1 MAFEQKPG
9 SFALFKNDKE
19 GVETRPDYKG
29 DGITIDGTPVW
40 VSAWIKEGKNG
51 KFMSCTM
58 KAKEDKPSKPQGK
71 QTSDDVD
78 DDIPF

>member
-29 DGITIDGTPVW
+29 DGLTLEGTPVW
-40 VSAWIKEGKNG
+40 VSAWVKEGKNG
-51 KFMSCTM
+51 KFMSCSM
-58 KAKEDKPSKPQGK
+58 KAKDDKPSK
-71 QTSDDVD
+71 QTNNDTAEDL
-78 DDIPF
+78 PF